1 MIKLKSK
8 EKRKEKF
15 NPRQARESYL
25 DKIESDLEKQG
36 LVFFDKDNRLSIDDD
51 YLLIPPEITE
61 LPSKEIG
68 EYLSAFTQHK
78 IYLRTLLGRCEL
90 MLEEYKRRY
99 FDVTD
104 SHYRKYSANNK
115 MSETSKEKLING
127 LDEVRPYYEEYT
139 DFKNKVKIIGYEIAN
154 VEDAIFLLSREVTRR
169 NADLANENREYNI
182 GR

>member
-1 MIKLKSK
+1 MVHLKRK
-8 EKRKEKF
+8 PIKEKF
-15 NPRQARESYL
+15 NPRKARESYL
-25 DKIESDLEKQG
+25 EKIENDLKKQG
-36 LVFFDKDNRLSIDDD
+36 LVIFDEEYLSKDTE
-51 YLLIPPEITE
+51 YLMLPPEITE

-99 FDVTD
+99 FDVSD
-104 SHYRKYSANNK
+104 KHYREYSKNNK

-127 LDEVRPYYEEYT
+127 LEDVRPFYEEYT
-139 DFKNKVKIIGYEIAN
+139 DFKNRVRIIGYEISN

-169 NADLANENREYNI
+169 NADFANENREYNI
-182 GR
+182 AGR